1 MKSNT
6 FKEYIQ
12 PTVVLVAICLVI
24 TFALAYVNSITAPI
38 IADNTAKAA
47 DAARAELLPAAT
59 SFTKYEG
66 DLVVAVPDKVVT
78 NPDKVFVED
87 CYIAEGVG
95 MVVTVKTAS
104 FGGLLTEMVGIDS
117 EGAITGVK
125 VTAHADTKGL
135 GTKAHDSG
143 YLEQYK
149 GLTELA
155 NADNIKGDSAVTFV
169 SGATISSN
177 GVYQGVC
184 AALAQFEAIG
194 GAN

>member
-12 PTVVLVAICLVI
+12 PSVVLVAICLVI
-24 TFALAYVNSITAPI
+24 TFALAYVNSITSPI
-38 IADNTAKAA
+38 IAENTAKAA
-47 DAARAELLPAAT
+47 DATRTELLPAAT
-59 SFTKYEG
+59 SFTQYDGE
-66 DLVVAVPDKVVT
+66 LVEVVK
-78 NPDKVFVED
+78 DKVFVED

-104 FGGLLTEMVGIDS
+104 FGGLLTEMVGIDAS
-117 EGAITGVK
+117 GAITGVK

-135 GTKAHDSG
+135 GTKAHEGEFVS
-143 YLEQYK
+143 QYQGK
-149 GLTELA
+149 TTLA
-155 NADNIKGDSAVTFV
+155 FADNVKGDPDIKYV
-169 SGATISSN
+169 SGATISTN

-184 AALAQFEAIG
+184 AALKQFEAVG

>member
-1 MKSNT
+1 MEVFCLNRLLRPFFLILLLLLCLAAFSACQT
-6 FKEYIQ
+6 PEREPEYTWHH
-12 PTVVLVAICLVI
+12 PSTEGWVA
-24 TFALAYVNSITAPI
+24 
-38 IADNTAKAA
+38 D
-47 DAARAELLPAAT
+47 
-59 SFTKYEG
+59 
-66 DLVVAVPDKVVT
+66 
-78 NPDKVFVED
+78 
-87 CYIAEGVG
+87 GVG

-125 VTAHADTKGL
+125 VTAHGDTKGL

-155 NADNIKGDSAVTFV
+155 NADNIKGDSAVTFI

-184 AALAQFEAIG
+184 AALVQFEAIG